1 MLLRSLSKIMRA
13 MIAGSEAREAD
24 IRRPLVESLYASPKS
39 LAIGALSGLLLS
51 IAIAQISHD
60 PVMTGCAVIIS
71 LIAMARTISA
81 TIYFRKLKT
90 GVAKAYRTWEL
101 AYELGAWGYA
111 GMLGLDITRFKD
123 ELSHKLYAAR
133 VARDIRL
140 GQQSGV
146 IGTPTFFING
156 SRHTD
161 ENSLERLVLSVS
173 HRRLV

>member
-1 MLLRSLSKIMRA
+1 MGHARSLFENQDA
-13 MIAGSEAREAD
+13 FGEND
-24 IRRPLVESLYASPKS
+24 LV
-39 LAIGALSGLLLS
+39 
-51 IAIAQISHD
+51 
-60 PVMTGCAVIIS
+60 
-71 LIAMARTISA
+71 
-81 TIYFRKLKT
+81 
-90 GVAKAYRTWEL
+90 
-101 AYELGAWGYA
+101 GYA